1 MSLHVDHERDV
12 AIVQPRGILKGDNET
27 DELERVVRQLLD
39 NHEKILIDLNHVDHM
54 TSIPIGVLVGLHVS
68 AKNRHIPFYICN
80 MTDHIE
86 DVIVI
91 FRLSELFTIFDSRE
105 EALEALRSVAR
116 RRPPVAIGRTRQ
128 AV

>member
-1 MSLHVDHERDV
+1 MSLHVDYNGDV
-12 AIVQPRGILKGDNET
+12 AVVRPRGTLKGDRET

-39 NHEKILIDLNHVDHM
+39 NRENVLIDLNDVDHM

-68 AKNRHIPFYICN
+68 AKNRHLAFSICN
-80 MTDHIE
+80 MTHHIE

-91 FRLSELFTIFDSRE
+91 FRLAELFTIYDTTKEALLAMGHGPTVRPLAASRE
-105 EALEALRSVAR
+105 
-116 RRPPVAIGRTRQ
+116 

>member
-1 MSLHVDHERDV
+1 MSLHVDHEGDV

-27 DELERVVRQLLD
+27 DELDRVVRQLLD
-39 NHEKILIDLNHVDHM
+39 NHEKILIDLNHVEHM

-68 AKNRHIPFYICN
+68 AKNRHVPFCICN

-91 FRLSELFTIFDSRE
+91 WRLGELFTIFDSRE
-105 EALEALRSVAR
+105 EALEVLRKVAHK
-116 RRPPVAIGRTRQ
+116 RRPATIAGTRE